1 MRPSPALAALLL
13 AASTPAAQAAADALL
28 LDIRSAS
35 HSQVETYKTAKGVDW
50 WIELGDELLLAGDA
64 KTLRAQSPAHR
75 AARSLGP
82 LRAEDLVL
90 HARGCGDGPAPDDL
104 RITALDGSYELL
116 RRPADPARQ
125 QALASRH
132 PEHLGA
138 AEWIALQPNSIVLR
152 QHRLDREAARA
163 VRAVDPIIDAIVARV
178 DGQRWFDT
186 VSQLAS
192 WDRSSYNSS
201 TDASSGLY
209 LSRQWIRVQFEAL
222 GLEVS
227 EPAFTMTLGGNP
239 AVRHNVAGRLA
250 GWKYPDQW
258 LLVGAHYDSRQQTIT
273 LGAQTPG
280 ADDNASG
287 CAGVIEA
294 ARALVPAQPERTLIF
309 LCYAGEE
316 QGLWGST
323 GHASDLATS
332 GDLAKVQAMAN
343 MDMIGWDNGAG
354 GFGVTVTTAQGTN
367 PGGDL
372 AANIA
377 LRDRFA
383 DAAAN
388 YVPALAV
395 VKAANACCSD
405 QQPYLNRGVR
415 AVHSIHRGGTS
426 YPHYH
431 KTTDTP
437 ANMNSTGTSAILG
450 GHVVRMNVAALAE
463 LAGVTDRIFADDLE

>member
-13 AASTPAAQAAADALL
+13 AATAPAASAAADTLL
-28 LDIRSAS
+28 VDIRSAS
-35 HSQVETYKTAKGVDW
+35 HAQVEAYKTAKGVDW
-50 WIELGDELLLAGDA
+50 WIELGDALLLAGDE
-64 KTLRAQSPAHR
+64 TVLRTQSPAHQ
-75 AARSLGP
+75 AARALGP

-90 HARGCGDGPAPDDL
+90 HARGCGDGPAPEDL
-104 RITALDGSYELL
+104 RIAPLDGSYELL

-125 QALASRH
+125 QALSSRH

-138 AEWIALQPNSIVLR
+138 AEWIALAPGSVVLR
-152 QHRLDREAARA
+152 QHRLDREASRA

-192 WDRSSYNSS
+192 WDRSSHNSS
-201 TDASSGLY
+201 TDPASGLY

-222 GLEVS
+222 GLDVS
-227 EPAFTMTLGGNP
+227 EPTFSMTLSGNP
-239 AVRHNVAGRLA
+239 AVRHNIAGRIT
-250 GWKYPDQW
+250 GWKYPDEW
-258 LLVGAHYDSRQQTIT
+258 LLVGAHYDSRQENSALGT
-273 LGAQTPG
+273 LTPG

-287 CAGVIEA
+287 CAGVIET

-316 QGLWGST
+316 QGLWGSK
-323 GHASDLATS
+323 GHAGDLQTN
-332 GDLAKVQAMAN
+332 GDLAKVQGMAN
-343 MDMIGWDNGAG
+343 MDMIGWVNGTA

-367 PGGDL
+367 PGGVL
-372 AANIA
+372 AANLA
-377 LRDRFA
+377 FRDRFA

-395 VKAANACCSD
+395 VKSSTACCSD
-405 QQPYLNRGVR
+405 QQPYLDRGVR

-437 ANMNSTGTSAILG
+437 ANMNGAGTSATLG
-450 GHVVRMNVAALAE
+450 GYIVKMNVAALAE
-463 LAGVTDRIFADDLE
+463 LAGVTDRIFAADLD

>member
-13 AASTPAAQAAADALL
+13 AATTPAATAADTLL
-28 LDIRSAS
+28 VDISKAT
-35 HSQVETYKTAKGVDW
+35 HAQVEAYKTAHGVDW
-50 WIELGDELLLAGDA
+50 WIELGDELLLSGDA
-64 KTLRAQSPAHR
+64 DALKKQSPAIR

-90 HARGCGDGPAPDDL
+90 HARGCGDGPAPADL
-104 RITALDGSYELL
+104 RITPLDGSYELL

-125 QALASRH
+125 QALSSRH
-132 PEHLGA
+132 PEHLAA
-138 AEWIALQPNSIVLR
+138 AEWIALKPGTVVLR

-192 WDRSSYNSS
+192 WDRSSHNSS
-201 TDASSGLY
+201 TDAGSGLY

-222 GLEVS
+222 GLDVS
-227 EPAFTMTLGGNP
+227 EPTFSMTLNGNP
-239 AVRHNVAGRLA
+239 AVRHNVAGRLT
-250 GWKYPDQW
+250 GWKYPNQW
-258 LLVGAHYDSRQQTIT
+258 LLIGAHYDSRQENSATG
-273 LGAQTPG
+273 LQTPG

-294 ARALVPAQPERTLIF
+294 ARALVPAQPEKTMIF

-323 GHASDLATS
+323 GHAGDLQTS
-332 GDLAKVQAMAN
+332 GDLAKVEAMAN
-343 MDMIGWDNGAG
+343 MDMIGWVNGAA
-354 GFGVTVTTAQGTN
+354 GFGVTVTTAQGTG

-388 YVPALAV
+388 YVPSLAV
-395 VKAANACCSD
+395 VKASNACCSD

-437 ANMNSTGTSAILG
+437 ASMNSAGTSPTLG
-450 GHVVRMNVAALAE
+450 GYVVKMNVAALAE
-463 LAGVTDRIFADDLE
+463 LAGVTDRIFADDLD

>member
-13 AASTPAAQAAADALL
+13 AASATNVQAAAETLL

-35 HSQVETYKTAKGVDW
+35 HSQVEAYKKAEGVDW
-50 WIELGDELLLAGDA
+50 WIELGDELLLAGDGE
-64 KTLRAQSPAHR
+64 TLRAQSPAHR
-75 AARSLGP
+75 RARALGP

-90 HARGCGDGPAPDDL
+90 HARGCGDGPAPEDL

-138 AEWIALQPNSIVLR
+138 AEWIALQPNSVILR
-152 QHRLDREAARA
+152 QHRLDREAVRA
-163 VRAVDPIIDAIVARV
+163 VRAVDPVIEAIVARV

-201 TDASSGLY
+201 TDTSSGLY
-209 LSRQWIRVQFEAL
+209 LSRQWIRTQFEAL
-222 GLEVS
+222 GLQVS
-227 EPAFTMTLGGNP
+227 EPTFSMTLGGNP
-239 AVRHNVAGRLA
+239 AERHNVAGRLT

-258 LLVGAHYDSRQQTIT
+258 LLVGAHYDSRQQTSNIAT
-273 LGAQTPG
+273 QTPG

-287 CAGVIEA
+287 CAGVIET
-294 ARALVPAQPERTLIF
+294 ARALVPARPEKTLIF

-323 GHASDLATS
+323 GHASELAAS

-354 GFGVTVTTAQGTN
+354 GFGVTITTAQGTN

-377 LRDRFA
+377 LRDRFG

-388 YVPALAV
+388 YVPALSV
-395 VKAANACCSD
+395 VKASNACCSD

-415 AVHSIHRGGTS
+415 AVHSIHRGGVS

-437 ANMNSTGTSAILG
+437 ANMNSTGNSPTLG
-450 GHVVRMNVAALAE
+450 GHIVRMNVAALAE
-463 LAGVTDRIFADDLE
+463 LAGVTDRIFATPFD